1 LGRVM
6 ATIQS
11 CHTDSTVILL
21 KAWLVLAVALDL
33 DVESLLLPGE
43 WLGSMGRLL
52 DTVVRWVAAGTVSC
66 TVSAGLRLRLR

>member
-1 LGRVM
+1 M

-11 CHTDSTVILL
+11 SHADPTVILL
-21 KAWLVLAVALDL
+21 EAWLVLAVALEL

-43 WLGSMGRLL
+43 SLGSVGRLL

-66 TVSAGLRLRLR
+66 TVSAGLRLRSR